1 MKEIY
6 GHRIW
11 NKMNYQS
18 CWGFKSEDEAK
29 KDLELVIGAFC
40 YFTFPEASAETFKR
54 DEGTLNTY
62 SFIYDKK
69 QKKFRLIV

>member
-40 YFTFPEASAETFKR
+40 YFTFPEASAETFKKR
-54 DEGTLNTY
+54 
-62 SFIYDKK
+62 
-69 QKKFRLIV
+69 